1 MTAEH
6 YAQTMLQGIKR
17 RVGDGHEPEED
28 TPTRPKK
35 RMSYSASLKE
45 LEVAYRALSHTPIES
60 QSLLG
65 VLPPNET
72 EPPSTKTNEVKQRQD
87 KVRGLYSSILQKLQ
101 AVTSKEVPQ
110 DQPEALITAMLE
122 ENLNRCAWTY
132 VASTA
137 HEIETKALT
146 MSSLCAKAGREAM
159 GHLIGLMDERVNPR
173 YVYH

>member
-17 RVGDGHEPEED
+17 RVGDAHEPKED

-45 LEVAYRALSHTPIES
+45 LEVAYRALSHTAIES

-65 VLPPNET
+65 VLAPNET
-72 EPPSTKTNEVKQRQD
+72 EPPSTKTNEVKQRQE
-87 KVRGLYSSILQKLQ
+87 VRGLCNSILQKLQ
-101 AVTSKEVPQ
+101 AVTSEEVPP

-137 HEIETKALT
+137 QEIETKALT